1 MYIFFIEPDQVD
13 YSKLFPSNL
22 FDQDNKLQQNNEQFM
37 FSFEN
42 TNKEGKFISEVKQ
55 FEYSNKQDSIFPTIF
70 NKKSENLLTVN
81 SNCC

>member
-1 MYIFFIEPDQVD
+1 
-13 YSKLFPSNL
+13 
-22 FDQDNKLQQNNEQFM
+22 M

-42 TNKEGKFISEVKQ
+42 TSKEGKFISEVKQ
-55 FEYSNKQDSIFPTIF
+55 FEHSNKQDSIFPTIF